1 MTIGYKPSLKSLLL
15 ATALVAVSAPSSSL
29 ALGSDEVVL
38 QSADGSIAVSGRLV
52 EFTDEFYIIETTL
65 GNLRVSAER
74 VRCEGEACP
83 VFVTDNADITI
94 TGSDVVGDGLMP
106 LLMDGFSITN
116 DAEAEITKTATRGEF
131 LAQMVG
137 DQGFGDEIGSY
148 LVSATSSSSAFSQ
161 LVEQGADIAMSSR
174 RIVPDEARA
183 LKKAGAGSM
192 IRPDQEHLLA
202 IDSVVVIVNPDNPV
216 QQLTTEQLGQIYSGK
231 ITNWS
236 EVGGPDQRIQVVGRQ
251 ETSGTSAS
259 FYRFVFGEIDDWKF
273 APDIEVLES
282 SNEVASFVNNQSNAI
297 GFLGYAFQRGAK
309 PVTIVNRCNMPM
321 IPDSFSA
328 KTGEYTLQ
336 SRLYLYNR
344 ADLEQD
350 MAKDFL
356 RYATSSEADVM
367 ITKAGFICGSPQPGW
382 RKPAFD

>member
-1 MTIGYKPSLKSLLL
+1 
-15 ATALVAVSAPSSSL
+15 
-29 ALGSDEVVL
+29 
-38 QSADGSIAVSGRLV
+38 
-52 EFTDEFYIIETTL
+52 
-65 GNLRVSAER
+65 
-74 VRCEGEACP
+74 
-83 VFVTDNADITI
+83 
-94 TGSDVVGDGLMP
+94 
-106 LLMDGFSITN
+106 
-116 DAEAEITKTATRGEF
+116 
-131 LAQMVG
+131 
-137 DQGFGDEIGSY
+137 
-148 LVSATSSSSAFSQ
+148 
-161 LVEQGADIAMSSR
+161 MSSR

-259 FYRFVFGEIDDWKF
+259 FYRFVFGDIDDWIF

-282 SNEVASFVNNQSNAI
+282 SIEVASFVNNQSNAI

-367 ITKAGFICGSPQPGW
+367 ITKAGFIDFGVEVRSQDGESQRSADLINGDFDSFERQIADSMLDEMSGYDRLSTTFRFRTGSSKLDERGRVDMERLVDYLARQGGTPEVLLVGFTDDVGAASANLEISKTRAQETVTLLQQAASGQLDNLKVRATGFGEIAPTACNISEDGRAINRRVEVW
-382 RKPAFD
+382 IKRAS